1 MRIRVSL
8 VPSEELNAGTAEVG
22 FVNVECGKGTQIV
35 RWLAHEAVR
44 RMEELA
50 GIPTST
56 PSLVPQAVSDATGII
71 LDPDTV
77 LKEVAKDGDSVLVR
91 FGRGPE
97 DFTTKWRNRPTAR
110 PFDWDAMDSKG
121 VAIRPDHD
129 AWLKD
134 LDLYMYGVDDMV
146 EESCVTMVPSPH
158 SIYASTVAS

>member
-91 FGRGPE
+91 FGRGIGGRALLFRGE
-97 DFTTKWRNRPTAR
+97 
-110 PFDWDAMDSKG
+110 
-121 VAIRPDHD
+121 
-129 AWLKD
+129 L
-134 LDLYMYGVDDMV
+134 
-146 EESCVTMVPSPH
+146 PH
-158 SIYASTVAS
+158 SPAQCPAKGIFFLIRGRFARDHKV